1 MSHIQY
7 KYQTRYDFK
16 LLYSNIKHKWK
27 CSNIMKNKNDIHFSV
42 YTVSPLLSGRYKR
55 QTILFFLHKQVRHQN
70 KARL

>member
-27 CSNIMKNKNDIHFSV
+27 CSNIMENKNDIHF
-42 YTVSPLLSGRYKR
+42 PPPPPFLSGRHKQ
-55 QTILFFLHKQVRHQN
+55 QTVLFFLHNKKTDIKTKQ
-70 KARL
+70 RL